1 MYLYASPVYFDELDA
16 NGVLDNARY
25 ALHVEHAQSALFES
39 FGQGWTSRGE
49 RDPDLRYAVRA
60 LNIEFLGPVTSPGVM
75 DIRLYLNSFGRTS
88 ATFGFRCEW
97 RGAPCALGTRTIVKV
112 DHANEA
118 IPWSGR
124 HRAALADME
133 SQSSRFRSLI

>member
-16 NGVLDNARY
+16 NGVLHNARY

-39 FGQGWTSRGE
+39 FGQGWTSLGE

-75 DIRLYLNSFGRTS
+75 DIRLYLTASVERVRPS
-88 ATFGFRCEW
+88 AS
-97 RGAPCALGTRTIVKV
+97 GA
-112 DHANEA
+112 
-118 IPWSGR
+118 SGGVR
-124 HRAALADME
+124 LVLWERA
-133 SQSSRFRSLI
+133 RS